1 MSIDW
6 KTSIPGWAAA
16 VVVLLRLF
24 GVQIPQEVADSVLGA
39 VVALIG
45 WFATSRGRL

>member
-16 VVVLLRLF
+16 IVALLRLL
-24 GVQIPQEVADSVLGA
+24 GVQIPQEVVDSVLGA
-39 VVALIG
+39 IVALIG